1 MSPQARKVIGVSVV
15 LVIGLFAFL
24 WFLGRES
31 RERYAA
37 LQTLAATNAPLSTVE
52 DGLHLRFTLCR
63 RGTTDWEE
71 MLSRYAGTNASKW
84 DHRIARKM
92 ERTAAVGHTS
102 TIDMQTYIFL
112 DEKDRL
118 VDFEVGAQ

>member
-1 MSPQARKVIGVSVV
+1 VV

-24 WFLGRES
+24 WIMGREQ
-31 RERYAA
+31 RDRYAA
-37 LQTLAATNAPLSTVE
+37 MQALAATNAPLSTVE
-52 DGLHLRFTLCR
+52 DGLHIRFTLGR
-63 RGTTDWEE
+63 RGIPDWEQ
-71 MLSRYAGTNASKW
+71 MLWRYAARNASKW
-84 DHRIARKM
+84 DRRIARKM

-118 VDFEVGAQ
+118 ADFEVGSQ